1 MEIYMTKHK
10 ARPIALFTAIAVLS
24 SLFAACTKPKAS
36 PEDILN
42 LLTNEE
48 AQLPT
53 GRIYSSEA
61 PEGSDGFLSEDILTV
76 SYGFPESFDG
86 LSSAA
91 IRLSSYF
98 HPCEFAVFLC
108 KSANDAED
116 VALFCRNR
124 IDTLRKYTSSSAELC
139 SMSTEE
145 YSRYINN
152 AAVVISGRYV
162 ALIISSDTRALKRL
176 FLRSV

>member
-1 MEIYMTKHK
+1 MTKHRT
-10 ARPIALFTAIAVLS
+10 RPIVLLVAIAMLS
-24 SLFAACTKPKAS
+24 SLFASCTKQKAS
-36 PEDILN
+36 TDNIIN
-42 LLTNEE
+42 LLTAEE
-48 AQLPT
+48 TNIPT

-76 SYGFPESFDG
+76 AYGFPESFDG

-91 IRLSSYF
+91 IRLSSFF

-145 YSRYINN
+145 YSRYIDN

-162 ALIISSDTRALKRL
+162 ALIISSDTRAVKRL